1 MRKKFVLKKVF
12 IKIILEMELIM
23 NQVIVKKPLIL
34 GIYTVLKLIKSCSNF
49 KIKQIILYECKYAT
63 KGWFLFEKFKTKFE
77 YLRLIIRTPLQI
89 EYFIV
94 HTCSVAKLGMR
105 QKLFHYCAVL
115 SMKQRYF
122 L

>member
-23 NQVIVKKPLIL
+23 NQVIVKKTLIL

-63 KGWFLFEKFKTKFE
+63 KGDGFFLKNLKQS
-77 YLRLIIRTPLQI
+77 LRI
-89 EYFIV
+89 
-94 HTCSVAKLGMR
+94 
-105 QKLFHYCAVL
+105 
-115 SMKQRYF
+115 
-122 L
+122 